1 VAVELP
7 DARRVAFGIVLGQA
21 TLTGLI
27 SVVCGFIWGWPAGY
41 SAALGGGI
49 GTAAS
54 LALAIIAFRGGK
66 QSPERAA
73 RSFYVGEAAKVVV
86 VIALFAVVL
95 TTIKVVPAAMFG
107 AYVATFFVYWAALA
121 RALPGFSAQR

>member
-1 VAVELP
+1 MAVELP

-21 TLTGLI
+21 TLTALI
-27 SVVCGFIWGWPAGY
+27 AATCWFIWSARAGY

-54 LALAIIAFRGGK
+54 LALALIAFRGGR

-86 VIALFAVVL
+86 VVVLFAVVL
-95 TTIKVVPAAMFG
+95 STVRVVPAAMFA

-121 RALPGFSAQR
+121 KALPG